1 MIRVDERHFRVWL
14 SSSGVAE
21 VERNQKMQKLKD
33 LHKDIERYLN
43 EDCYCPN
50 EVYSADGFFYQLV
63 YADADAE
70 LLGTYHKGNENVL
83 LVATYNSDKE
93 PILLNIWYEDEK
105 VISMERYE
113 LTENNIREIKA
124 FWKGE
129 KEKVHLSEADKI
141 KEDLQKIMSIA
152 DAVIVD

>member
-1 MIRVDERHFRVWL
+1 MK
-14 SSSGVAE
+14 A
-21 VERNQKMQKLKD
+21 LKD
-33 LHKDIERYLN
+33 LHKDIERYLS

-70 LLGTYHKGNENVL
+70 LLGTYHKGDENIL

-105 VISMERYE
+105 IIDMERYE

-129 KEKVHLSEADKI
+129 KEEVHLSEADDVK
-141 KEDLQKIMSIA
+141 KELKKIMSFA
-152 DAVIVD
+152 DAVMID